1 MWLSVCCLNRKAG
14 EMSFVTFALLSTFAA
29 AAVVMPGLPPD
40 IAVYM
45 PYLAFA
51 LGLMALWVAAGMV
64 RRGLSRL
71 VSWAF
76 VKPKPVI
83 VVDGSNVMHWRDDVP
98 SVKTLALVLSDLT
111 ARGFAPH
118 VFFDANVGYKLFDR
132 AIDAGDLAWQ
142 LDLKPSQITL
152 APSRTPADPLLIA
165 HAIKVGVPVVSNDR
179 FMDWRDQFPPIRD
192 KGFLVPGKVKGERVE
207 LRFAVMAT
215 A

>member
-1 MWLSVCCLNRKAG
+1 
-14 EMSFVTFALLSTFAA
+14 MSFVTFALLSTFAA

-51 LGLMALWVAAGMV
+51 LGLMAPWVAAGMV

-118 VFFDANVGYKLFDR
+118 VFFDANVGYKLWGR
-132 AIDAGDLAWQ
+132 SISARDLAFQ
-142 LDLKPSQITL
+142 LDLKPGQITL
-152 APSRTPADPLLIA
+152 APSRTPADPLLIGY
-165 HAIKVGVPVVSNDR
+165 AIGAGVRVVSNDR